1 VRRRPPEGA
10 ADRPLIHLV
19 GTLVGIFVTSSGIL
33 LAADTAVTRSTT
45 PATIAF
51 ERKIEITGDRS
62 GAVFTGSA
70 GWEGRAGLAR
80 ADFRGVFREAS
91 ARLRRATATP
101 VAAQAETLAAALRR
115 EAESNTFPGL
125 TASFPDGNVL
135 TVLVAGYDGDRP
147 EIHYARIRIAGG
159 TARAA
164 PSFVVQTERVSH
176 CWLLAGK
183 PEAALGLIDDDPR
196 LPASL
201 RRQPSVV
208 ILRDK
213 RGCQKPLTEPP
224 TRAFFL
230 LAVEATAGHGP
241 KFGIPPGA
249 IGGDVDVLRITA
261 SGAEPI
267 ERVPRL

>member
-1 VRRRPPEGA
+1 
-10 ADRPLIHLV
+10 
-19 GTLVGIFVTSSGIL
+19 VTSSGIL
-33 LAADTAVTRSTT
+33 LAADTAVTRSAKPTT
-45 PATIAF
+45 TTF

-70 GWEGRAGLAR
+70 GWEGRAGRAR
-80 ADFRGVFREAS
+80 ADFRSVFRDAS
-91 ARLRRATATP
+91 TRLRHAGATP

-115 EAESNTFPGL
+115 EAESNAFPGL
-125 TASFPDGNVL
+125 AASFPDGDVL

-147 EIHYARIRIAGG
+147 EIHYARLRIAGG
-159 TARAA
+159 APRSA
-164 PSFVVQTERVSH
+164 PSFVVEVERVSH

-196 LPASL
+196 LPAAL
-201 RRQPSVV
+201 RRQPSVA
-208 ILRDK
+208 ILRDR
-213 RGCQKPLTEPP
+213 RGCQEPLTEPP

-230 LAVEATAGHGP
+230 LAIDATAGHGP
-241 KFGIPPGA
+241 KFGIPPGV

-261 SGAEPI
+261 AGVDPI